1 MQTSL
6 ENREHRARARFPIF
20 VSPGYVSQDCT
31 YIKYV
36 SDSHERTQKRHIVV
50 WGPEA
55 EAWTKDRDARAV
67 SRNQPGEERGNDRF
81 KFYSVYKDE

>member
-36 SDSHERTQKRHIVV
+36 SDSHEREDTEETHCSVGSRGGGVDQGQGCKGSV
-50 WGPEA
+50 
-55 EAWTKDRDARAV
+55 TKSAR
-67 SRNQPGEERGNDRF
+67 
-81 KFYSVYKDE
+81 

>member
-1 MQTSL
+1 M
-6 ENREHRARARFPIF
+6 
-20 VSPGYVSQDCT
+20 
-31 YIKYV
+31 
-36 SDSHERTQKRHIVV
+36 

-81 KFYSVYKDE
+81 KFYSVYKDEFSLFAFAPSPSI